1 MICRSNERQIIFTQL
16 ILYRCNPCCHS
27 GEKMDE
33 VEEKEINPILRV
45 LDFAD
50 VLISK
55 FEGIMLA
62 LGVIAMTIN
71 TIAAVISRYVFNS
84 AITFTDEL
92 NMIFIVVVTYAG
104 LSYAARNGRH
114 IRMSAIYDAMPAR
127 TRKVLMIVMASVTS
141 AFMFLLSFYS
151 YYYIVEV
158 YESGRILPALGL
170 PVFYIYLWAPVGFF
184 LTGLQYAFTVV
195 KNLRESDVYLSTHIK
210 DGYSETASDIEI

>member
-1 MICRSNERQIIFTQL
+1 
-16 ILYRCNPCCHS
+16 
-27 GEKMDE
+27 MDE
-33 VEEKEINPILRV
+33 VGEKAVNPILKA

-62 LGVIAMTIN
+62 VGVIALRIN
-71 TIAAVISRYVFNS
+71 TVDAVVSRYIFNS
-84 AITFTDEL
+84 AFTFTDEL
-92 NMIFIVVVTYAG
+92 NIIFIVVVTDAG

-114 IRMSAIYDAMPAR
+114 IRMSAIYDSMPAK
-127 TRKVLMIVMASVTS
+127 TRKALMVVMASVTS
-141 AFMFLLSFYS
+141 AFMFLLCFYS

-195 KNLRESDVYLSTHIK
+195 KNLTERDVYLSTHIK
-210 DGYSETASDIEI
+210 DGYSDTAGDMEI

>member
-1 MICRSNERQIIFTQL
+1 MA
-16 ILYRCNPCCHS
+16 
-27 GEKMDE
+27 GAEK
-33 VEEKEINPILRV
+33 KRINPVLRA
-45 LDFAD
+45 LDLLD
-50 VLISK
+50 VLISR
-55 FEGIMLA
+55 FEGFMLA
-62 LGVIAMTIN
+62 VGVIAMTIN

-104 LSYAARNGRH
+104 LSYAARHGRH
-114 IRMSAIYDAMPAR
+114 IRMSAIYDAMPAKA
-127 TRKVLMIVMASVTS
+127 RKVLMIVMCSVTS
-141 AFMFLLSFYS
+141 AFMFLLSYYS

-195 KNLRESDVYLSTHIK
+195 KNLREHDVFLSTNIR
-210 DGYSETASDIEI
+210 DGYSDTASDIEI

>member
-1 MICRSNERQIIFTQL
+1 MIAA
-16 ILYRCNPCCHS
+16 
-27 GEKMDE
+27 
-33 VEEKEINPILRV
+33 EEKRTNPILKT

-50 VLISK
+50 MLIGK

-114 IRMSAIYDAMPAR
+114 IRMSAIYDAMPA
-127 TRKVLMIVMASVTS
+127 TARKVLMVVMASVTS
-141 AFMFLLSFYS
+141 AFMFFLAFYS

-158 YESGRILPALGL
+158 YQSGRILPALGL
-170 PVFYIYLWAPVGFF
+170 PVFYIYLWVPVGFVV
-184 LTGLQYAFTVV
+184 TGLQYAFTVV
-195 KNLRESDVYLSTHIK
+195 KNLSERDIYLSTNVK
-210 DGYSETASDIEI
+210 DGYSDTDIEI

>member
-1 MICRSNERQIIFTQL
+1 ME
-16 ILYRCNPCCHS
+16 
-27 GEKMDE
+27 E
-33 VEEKEINPILRV
+33 VEEKVINPILKA
-45 LDFAD
+45 LDFTD

-55 FEGIMLA
+55 FEGVMLA

-71 TIAAVISRYVFNS
+71 TIAAVISRYIFNS

-114 IRMSAIYDAMPAR
+114 IRMSAIYDSMPAK

-170 PVFYIYLWAPVGFF
+170 PVFWIYLWAPVGFL

-195 KNLRESDVYLSTHIK
+195 KNLTESDVYLSTHIK
-210 DGYSETASDIEI
+210 DGYSDTAGDTEV

>member
-1 MICRSNERQIIFTQL
+1 
-16 ILYRCNPCCHS
+16 
-27 GEKMDE
+27 MDA
-33 VEEKEINPILRV
+33 VEEKSANPVLKA
-45 LDFAD
+45 LDFLD
-50 VLISK
+50 VLISR
-55 FEGIMLA
+55 FEGFMLA
-62 LGVIAMTIN
+62 IGVIAMTIN

-127 TRKVLMIVMASVTS
+127 TRKILMILMSSVTA
-141 AFMFLLSFYS
+141 AFMFVLSFYS

-158 YESGRILPALGL
+158 YESGRILPALGI

-195 KNLRESDVYLSTHIK
+195 KNFTERDVYLSTHIK
-210 DGYSETASDIEI
+210 DGYAEAASDIEI